1 MRFPLRAGFLPLA
14 KMRTVPEASGMLTEG
29 QALVRGGEL
38 TLPWNLGEWIAPDTL
53 SAWTGEEIATLDWG
67 NPAVEEFLRQR
78 PRYEPR
84 KLLHLVALAYLTGT
98 FESEEIQLRCQRDA
112 EFRVVTG
119 AAWLPSTGDL
129 TRFRRENRGLLK
141 WVLANVMRR
150 TLRSHLGDT
159 PIPAG
164 LKRRVI
170 DAAVSRLD
178 YARQMDQS
186 REREDI

>member
-1 MRFPLRAGFLPLA
+1 
-14 KMRTVPEASGMLTEG
+14 MLTEG
-29 QALVRGGEL
+29 QALVRGGGL
-38 TLPWNLGEWIAPDTL
+38 SLPWNLGEWVAAATL

-84 KLLHLVALAYLTGT
+84 KWLHLVALAYLTGT
-98 FESEEIQLRCQRDA
+98 FESEEIQLRCQRDV
-112 EFRVVTG
+112 EFRSVAG
-119 AAWLPSTGDL
+119 ASSPPSTGEL
-129 TRFRRENRGLLK
+129 SRFRRENRGLLK
-141 WVLANVMRR
+141 WVLAHVMKRA
-150 TLRSHLGDT
+150 LRAHLGDA
-159 PIPAG
+159 PIPVG